1 MICTAAAGR
10 DFFSGRRTAVPAG
23 RSLKLA
29 GAQINPANALAA
41 TTAGE
46 AS

>member
-1 MICTAAAGR
+1 MICTDAAGL

-23 RSLKLA
+23 RSAKFV
-29 GAQINPANALAA
+29 GAQINPAKALAA

-46 AS
+46 AR